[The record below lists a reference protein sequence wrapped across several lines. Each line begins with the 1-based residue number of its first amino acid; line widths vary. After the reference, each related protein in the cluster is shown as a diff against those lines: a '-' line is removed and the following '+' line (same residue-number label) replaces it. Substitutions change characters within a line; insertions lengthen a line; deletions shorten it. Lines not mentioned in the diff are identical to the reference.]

1 MIKENLENLE
11 RLDGLDAM
19 DNPEKAE
26 NAESVDNAET
36 AEQIKKEPWQNDGTA
51 DEKAM
56 TWIWN
61 QLMGETSKGD
71 TLEFAALVKQIPG
84 GEERLYA
91 GLLKDWSGK
100 LKAVVPAMYDQ
111 FEDYTGEVAFDASA
125 DSSSDWEQVV
135 SEITEKASPLTDLVS
150 GDGVGKCSAVSLTA
164 QVKEFE
170 SKANGKKN
178 ALILDVPEYDG
189 TVKVQIGSIYSG
201 TDVRDLQ
208 SVKNFESFT
217 NQTEWSQYAKALN
230 AELDAQ
236 VVAPLALDESVTGK
250 SVTLVGAASES
261 GGEITITPVTMSV
274 E

>member
-111 FEDYTGEVAFDASA
+111 FV
-125 DSSSDWEQVV
+125 
-135 SEITEKASPLTDLVS
+135 
-150 GDGVGKCSAVSLTA
+150 DGVLKVVEFDGRIREEDMDSLTPEL
-164 QVKEFE
+164 KI
-170 SKANGKKN
+170 GKM
-178 ALILDVPEYDG
+178 DVDIDG
-189 TVKVQIGSIYSG
+189 IG
-201 TDVRDLQ
+201 RDFL
-208 SVKNFESFT
+208 
-217 NQTEWSQYAKALN
+217 L
-230 AELDAQ
+230 
-236 VVAPLALDESVTGK
+236 
-250 SVTLVGAASES
+250 
-261 GGEITITPVTMSV
+261 
-274 E
+274 